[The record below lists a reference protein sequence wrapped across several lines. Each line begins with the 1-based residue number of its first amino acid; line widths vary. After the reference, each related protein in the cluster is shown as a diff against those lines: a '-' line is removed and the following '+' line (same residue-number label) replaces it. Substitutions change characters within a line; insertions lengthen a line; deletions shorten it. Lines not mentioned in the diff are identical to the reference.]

1 MRTLIILAGLMLVA
15 APVLADTFTEGFEG
29 GSNVGNWTFGNA
41 ADAIETEGG
50 NPDAW
55 FHNDNLNTFAPI
67 FRCAYYGDMFTGNY
81 VANGVTQIS
90 GDFQTLAADNGTA
103 YYPFA
108 LLLRNTYGT
117 PNDVEDDVYVYWV
130 DENDVWCP
138 QLGEGWTHYDFPIPS
153 DFEGAPGELPEEWM
167 GGSYYSGPDIFPED
181 KTWQEVI
188 SSVDRIEFWWF
199 HPAWFG
205 IYTWWDVGSDNLTIE
220 YDGSVA
226 TESATWSDVK
236 ALYSR

>member
-15 APVLADTFTEGFEG
+15 VPVLADTFTEGFEG
-29 GSNVGNWTFGNA
+29 GSNVGDWTFGND

-55 FHNDNLNTFAPI
+55 FHNDYLNTFAPI

-167 GGSYYSGPDIFPED
+167 GGSYFSGPDIFPED

-188 SSVDRIEFWWF
+188 SSVDRVEFWWF
-199 HPAWFG
+199 HPAWVG
-205 IYTWWDVGSDNLTIE
+205 IFTCGTWVRTI
-220 YDGSVA
+220 
-226 TESATWSDVK
+226 
-236 ALYSR
+236 